1 MIEITDKHI
10 SDSEIENFNN
20 QATIINDIF
29 TYQGEFKD
37 EKINGYGKLFC
48 YNSFSYHGNF
58 KNNNMEGKGIMYH
71 NIPNN
76 EGYDDNTPIYY
87 NGQFESNQ
95 KNGYGVEKYFN
106 NEYYEGHFFNGFKNG
121 KGILFNQN
129 GTVKIKGIWNL
140 GASIDTKHITTYYKN
155 GNLKYKGEYNGKVKH
170 GKGVFCLENGNI
182 LFDGLFK
189 DDEFVEGKLYGEN
202 NKLLFEGIFNHE
214 IPNEGKFYHGDTG
227 NVLCTAKFKYN
238 LSINYKCYKG
248 YLESNKTEIF
258 SDDGK
263 SYFKGKLIESEIEL
277 NSTYNGKSYKIPS
290 IKISYK
296 DIRLEI
302 NVNLGSGIL
311 LYPNGIIR
319 NVINVD
325 ENNKLNG
332 QLIAN
337 YENGNLKHNENYK
350 NNILHGRCIYYY
362 ENQNIEK
369 DMIFDNGD
377 IELLKKYYYSSNRI
391 MYEGKC
397 NSFLRY
403 EGFGKLYFD
412 TSDENHNLQYEGNFL
427 NGKFHGDG
435 TLYNTVNKK
444 YEGGFHN
451 GKKHG
456 DGTSYYDNSNIEYIG
471 KWESNEKH
479 GTGELYSD
487 TGDLVFS
494 GQFHYDEIQYD
505 AALEP
510 EPASPPP
517 LEQSPIPMPTPQLEQ
532 TPNPI
537 QIPLMQ
543 GPLPSPILINS
554 IIQGW
559 GGNEPEP
566 LPQITPSP
574 NQNLFPE
581 PLQEPIHHLQSFS
594 SDSETESD

>member
-48 YNSFSYHGNF
+48 YNLFSYHGNF
-58 KNNNMEGKGIMYH
+58 INNNIEGNGIMYH

-76 EGYDDNTPIYY
+76 ESNDDNTPIHYD
-87 NGQFESNQ
+87 GQFKNNQ

-106 NEYYEGHFFNGFKNG
+106 NDYYEGYFLNGFKNG
-121 KGILFNQN
+121 KGTLYNQN
-129 GTVKIKGIWNL
+129 GTVKIKGLWNL
-140 GASIDTKHITTYYKN
+140 GASVDTKHITTYYKN
-155 GNLKYKGEYNGKVKH
+155 GNLKYKGEYNGKIKH

-189 DDEFVEGKLYGEN
+189 EDKFIEGKLYGKGN
-202 NKLLFEGIFNHE
+202 ILLFEGTFNNE
-214 IPNEGKFYHGDTG
+214 IPYEGKFYHGKTG
-227 NVLCTAKFKYN
+227 NVLCIAKFKYN
-238 LSINYKCYKG
+238 LSINYECYKG
-248 YLESNKTEIF
+248 YLESDKTELY
-258 SDDGK
+258 SEDGK
-263 SYFKGKLIESEIEL
+263 SFFKGKLIQSEFEL
-277 NSTYNGKSYKIPS
+277 NSTYNGKSCKIES

-302 NVNLGSGIL
+302 DINLGSGIIFF
-311 LYPNGIIR
+311 PNGVIR
-319 NVINVD
+319 NVINLD
-325 ENNKLNG
+325 ENDKLNG

-337 YENGNLKHNENYK
+337 YENGNLKSNESYK
-350 NNILHGRCIYYY
+350 NNVLHGRCIYYY
-362 ENQNIEK
+362 DNQKIEK
-369 DMIFDNGD
+369 DMVFDNGN
-377 IELLKKYYYSSNRI
+377 IEILKKYYYSSNRI

-397 NSFLRY
+397 NKFLRY

-412 TSDENHNLQYEGNFL
+412 TTDENHNLQYEGNFL

-435 TLYNTVNKK
+435 ILYSTINKK
-444 YEGGFHN
+444 YEGSFHN
-451 GKKHG
+451 GKRHG

-471 KWESNEKH
+471 KWVSNEKH
-479 GTGELYSD
+479 GIGELYSD

-505 AALEP
+505 GALEP
-510 EPASPPP
+510 EDTSPP
-517 LEQSPIPMPTPQLEQ
+517 QFEQ
-532 TPNPI
+532 TPMPM
-537 QIPLMQ
+537 PLQ

-554 IIQGW
+554 FVQEM

-566 LPQITPSP
+566 LPQITPLP
-574 NQNLFPE
+574 NQVLLPQLIPE
-581 PLQEPIHHLQSFS
+581 PLQEPIHNLTSGYDDLS
-594 SDSETESD
+594 SDTESD